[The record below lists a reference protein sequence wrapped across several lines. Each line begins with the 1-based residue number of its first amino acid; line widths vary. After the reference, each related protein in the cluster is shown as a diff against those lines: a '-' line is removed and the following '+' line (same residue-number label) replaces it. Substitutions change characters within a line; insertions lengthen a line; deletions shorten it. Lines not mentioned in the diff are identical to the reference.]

1 MDTGAVV
8 YTEEVHQIANAVK
21 WAGDVNWSRAVRR
34 ATEPANGSLACW
46 LDQKVRSDESLYV
59 HLQKGEAW
67 PQPHRTGVDQNGRA
81 PFCQPVPGDWG
92 PCII

>member
-1 MDTGAVV
+1 MCVEA
-8 YTEEVHQIANAVK
+8 AAP
-21 WAGDVNWSRAVRR
+21 AASPLRRAVRR